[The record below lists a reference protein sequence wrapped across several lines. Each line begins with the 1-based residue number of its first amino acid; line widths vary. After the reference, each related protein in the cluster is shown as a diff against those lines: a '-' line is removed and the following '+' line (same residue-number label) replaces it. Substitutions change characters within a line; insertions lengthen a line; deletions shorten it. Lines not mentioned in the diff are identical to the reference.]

1 MIVSFVGLGRGIT
14 TSTAGRGGVV
24 LTIKSRKYTIHK
36 KYLRAISLSVALCN
50 NYTVDV
56 LCL

>member
-36 KYLRAISLSVALCN
+36 KIFASNFTFSGAVQ
-50 NYTVDV
+50 
-56 LCL
+56 